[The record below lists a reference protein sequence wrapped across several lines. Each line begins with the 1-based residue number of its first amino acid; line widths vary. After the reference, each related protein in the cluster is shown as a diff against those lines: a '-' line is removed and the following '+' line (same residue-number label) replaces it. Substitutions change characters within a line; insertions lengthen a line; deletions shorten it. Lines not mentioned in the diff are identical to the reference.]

1 LSFVFFSA
9 NDEGADLNVLSQ
21 VKNPQRD
28 LPLGIGLA
36 LFICGGLYILVSGVI
51 VGLIP
56 YNMMDPDTPMST
68 AFSENGMPWAM
79 YTLNLPHSFV
89 FVTRDLQ

>member
-1 LSFVFFSA
+1 MGTNHVF
-9 NDEGADLNVLSQ
+9 SQ

-36 LFICGGLYILVSGVI
+36 LFICAGLYILVSGVI
-51 VGLIP
+51 VGLVP

-68 AFSENGMPWAM
+68 AFAENGMPWAM
-79 YTLNLPHSFV
+79 YNLEIPDSLDF
-89 FVTRDLQ
+89 DLGSVKGFIDRG